1 MVCYEL
7 SNVFF
12 KCHTL
17 TICVCSF
24 FQQTLFEHFIC
35 STRCGRDERHC
46 PTPQR
51 AHSLGNMDQG
61 IGLRQTW
68 SAVVRG
74 EPCGQLKTQKAHPA
88 QGEEMRV
95 TAWLEKSFQ
104 KRQCLRWVIQ
114 GGGWGSRSTAEQ
126 LWKQGRTESIVA
138 EHGRE
143 GTNDRRLTLSA
154 EPELLA
160 REQWRATKNSY
171 RGLQKKSF
179 VFDFFFHFPIL
190 FLFPS
195 LLLVFHPPPSLFL
208 LISMILENSPSL
220 AYT

>member
-1 MVCYEL
+1 M
-7 SNVFF
+7 
-12 KCHTL
+12 
-17 TICVCSF
+17 
-24 FQQTLFEHFIC
+24 
-35 STRCGRDERHC
+35 
-46 PTPQR
+46 
-51 AHSLGNMDQG
+51 
-61 IGLRQTW
+61 
-68 SAVVRG
+68 
-74 EPCGQLKTQKAHPA
+74 
-88 QGEEMRV
+88 
-95 TAWLEKSFQ
+95 
-104 KRQCLRWVIQ
+104 
-114 GGGWGSRSTAEQ
+114 
-126 LWKQGRTESIVA
+126 A

-190 FLFPS
+190 FLSPS